1 MRYILLLLLI
11 APILFIPSLKAY
23 GQKPCARTN
32 GTVGEISNMGFCKK
46 GETTVHPQTND
57 YLGGTDKLMTG
68 SAHVSHSIDNDHEV
82 SLRWRAITPTGPCGA
97 GIFADWMSF
106 ETNILKE
113 HNNFVLGGGVSFGHI
128 GNKGLKKFQHSLH
141 KKLKCTYRWLTYSDQ
156 PEGYNTGISVIS
168 GYHKKTGKISLQILM
183 EGSSEPA
190 LTEYGPAVNLNY
202 DLPNNIKMGA
212 EFKYRKIVNSDFYKT
227 DYNKL
232 RKVRF
237 ETAVGLRIGGW
248 KPAIKYLSPY
258 LQNDGRRQINVDL
271 INFSF

>member
-1 MRYILLLLLI
+1 MILLS
-11 APILFIPSLKAY
+11 PTVVK

-68 SAHVSHSIDNDHEV
+68 SAHVSHSFDNDHEV
-82 SLRWRAITPTGPCGA
+82 TARWRAITPTGPCGA
-97 GIFADWMSF
+97 GVFADWLSL
-106 ETNILKE
+106 ETSILKE
-113 HNNFVLGGGVSFGHI
+113 QDNFLLGGGVSIGHI

-156 PEGYNTGISVIS
+156 PEGYNTGVSFIG
-168 GYHKKTGKISLQILM
+168 GYYKNTGPIALQFLL

-190 LTEYGPAVNLNY
+190 LTEYGPAINLNY
-202 DLPNNIKMGA
+202 TLPSVKVGVEM
-212 EFKYRKIVNSDFYKT
+212 KYRKIVNSDFYKT

-232 RKVRF
+232 RKLRF
-237 ETAVGLRIGGW
+237 ETAVGLQIGGW